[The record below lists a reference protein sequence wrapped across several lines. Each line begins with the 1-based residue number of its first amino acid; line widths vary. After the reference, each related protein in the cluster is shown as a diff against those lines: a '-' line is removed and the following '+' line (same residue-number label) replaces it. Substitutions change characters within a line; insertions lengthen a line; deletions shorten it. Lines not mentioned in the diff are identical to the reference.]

1 MKWFVLVILS
11 LLLLSCSNKN
21 EYLELKNL
29 EDVTWSKLQKQSQ
42 ILSIYAVNNDKANYE
57 AALKELKNLE
67 DSLSII
73 HEKLDEQRIYQK
85 KQSGGETGKR
95 YPRKGKR

>member
-73 HEKLDEQRIYQK
+73 HEKLDEQRIY
-85 KQSGGETGKR
+85 
-95 YPRKGKR
+95 

>member
-1 MKWFVLVILS
+1 LYKLKVKVMKWFVLVILS

-73 HEKLDEQRIYQK
+73 HEKLDEQRIY
-85 KQSGGETGKR
+85 
-95 YPRKGKR
+95 

>member
-67 DSLSII
+67 DNLSII
-73 HEKLDEQRIYQK
+73 HEKLDEQRIY
-85 KQSGGETGKR
+85 
-95 YPRKGKR
+95 

>member
-1 MKWFVLVILS
+1 MYKLKVKVMKWFVLVILS

-73 HEKLDEQRIYQK
+73 HEKLDEQRIY
-85 KQSGGETGKR
+85 
-95 YPRKGKR
+95 